1 MHYLYRYVC
10 ILNVFFICVYG
21 QLSAIKNLLLLL
33 SIESILTQFRNIN
46 MWCQNVIFPKTKDGA
61 QPRKFLKNCTI

>member
-33 SIESILTQFRNIN
+33 LLKKQYFDR
-46 MWCQNVIFPKTKDGA
+46 IFTAYQSDIKKDMV
-61 QPRKFLKNCTI
+61 NN

>member
-33 SIESILTQFRNIN
+33 LLRAASYRYPWT
-46 MWCQNVIFPKTKDGA
+46 VTDGYG
-61 QPRKFLKNCTI
+61 QL